1 MKKAFLVF
9 VLFLISSSIQS
20 QHSKEMD
27 AHFNHTVKEV
37 KVDIDD
43 TIFAKVS
50 DNTYMSG
57 KPKILFLSAF
67 VVDSYKNQKVKMFKF
82 FIQKKFSKNEEKEI
96 AGKKVFFIEGPINKD
111 DTDFINRNYCIKY
124 DEETVIMI
132 TTLIEATVDDEYK
145 AKLEKMVQS
154 VIDKN

>member
-1 MKKAFLVF
+1 MKKAYLVF
-9 VLFLISSSIQS
+9 VLLLISSSIQS
-20 QHSKEMD
+20 QHSKEIE
-27 AHFNHTVKEV
+27 AHLNHTVKEV

-43 TIFAKVS
+43 TVFSKVS

-57 KPKILFLSAF
+57 EPKILFLSAF
-67 VVDSYKNQKVKMFKF
+67 VEDSYKNQKVKMMRF
-82 FIQKKFSKNEEKEI
+82 FTEKKFSIKIEKKI
-96 AGKKVFFIEGPINKD
+96 SGKKVFFIEGPINKD

-132 TTLIEATVDDEYK
+132 TTLVEAIEDDNYK
-145 AKLEKMVQS
+145 VMLEKVVQS